1 MSRRNSM
8 YERKGTQIE
17 KGALDGVEFAADD
30 GSADAPP
37 EDPRVDSMRTLSPE
51 QSIEGNRAN
60 QLAAAEFI
68 TRMKGKPIVAPV
80 VPVAVREL
88 TADEVAKMQ
97 PRTFRVL
104 KDKKISWG
112 ASDILFRAGKLVNDR
127 NYQIRELTLRGVELE
142 EIDANG
148 VRLENP
154 PPLPVTPA
162 PAA

>member
-1 MSRRNSM
+1 MSRRSQM

-17 KGALDGVEFAADD
+17 KGTMDGVEYASDD
-30 GSADAPP
+30 GSPEPEAPP
-37 EDPRVDSMRTLSPE
+37 ADPRADSMRTLSPE
-51 QSIEGNRAN
+51 QSVDMNRTN
-60 QLAAAEFI
+60 QRAAAEFLE
-68 TRMKGKPIVAPV
+68 RMKGKPIIAPV
-80 VPVAVREL
+80 TPVEVREL
-88 TADEVAKMQ
+88 TAEEVAKMQ

-154 PPLPVTPA
+154 PP
-162 PAA
+162 AA